1 MAEERPRGRD
11 QEELSN
17 AARQLR
23 AAEPYISAVWKL
35 VGAAVFG
42 VVGGYF
48 LDKWF
53 GTAPWILVGLST
65 VSIAVGFYAF
75 IRAMLQLGRR

>member
-1 MAEERPRGRD
+1 MAEEQPRKRD
-11 QEELSN
+11 EEESSSM
-17 AARQLR
+17 ARQLR
-23 AAEPYISAVWKL
+23 AAEPYLAAVWRL
-35 VGAAVFG
+35 VGAAIFG

-53 GTAPWILVGLST
+53 RTAPWILVGLST

-75 IRAMLQLGRR
+75 IRAMLELGKR

>member
-1 MAEERPRGRD
+1 MAEERQRKREQD
-11 QEELSN
+11 ELSN

-23 AAEPYISAVWKL
+23 AAEPYITAVWRL

-42 VVGGYF
+42 VVGGFF

-75 IRAMLQLGRR
+75 IRAMLELGKR

>member
-1 MAEERPRGRD
+1 MAEEQPRKRD
-11 QEELSN
+11 QEELSS

-23 AAEPYISAVWKL
+23 AAEPYITAVWKM

-65 VSIAVGFYAF
+65 VSIAIGFYAF
-75 IRAMLQLGRR
+75 IRAMLDLGKR